1 MIFSTYLLIPFV
13 FLHYQK
19 SKTFYSRGTLGQWCL
34 QVSIY
39 MLFGVGFHENM
50 ELRQRF
56 DDRVDYKILNNCSS
70 LDLEAHVKRRNRA
83 KHEKFSVLD

>member
-1 MIFSTYLLIPFV
+1 MLS
-13 FLHYQK
+13 HYQK

-34 QVSIY
+34 QVSMY
-39 MLFGVGFHENM
+39 MLFSVGFHENM

-56 DDRVDYKILNNCSS
+56 DDRVDYMILNNSSS

-83 KHEKFSVLD
+83 KHETFSVLD